1 MIHSIDKTHGLPSGT
16 RTPRKDKAE
25 ASKLERLSATSAE
38 SVHDCASSVLLNE
51 SVDHFNLRSFDLNLM
66 LVFDALMKERSVT
79 KAASRLRIQQP
90 AMSHSL
96 STLRL
101 LLQDELFVR
110 VGQTMRPTPRANAL
124 AEGVNEVLAQAHRLL
139 LTSQPFDPGKEE
151 RIFRI
156 GFSSELEVIL
166 MPPLAEHLHQH
177 AHGIRVHARAAAP
190 ESVFQMLDDHV
201 IDFAVGCYPQG
212 TSRFRRK
219 ELFQQSLS
227 CCYNP
232 ELLKFPHGLTATDY
246 LEARH
251 ALVSQKQEIEG
262 CLDDALR
269 KLNVR
274 LEVAM
279 AAPEFLTI
287 LTAVGHTPFLATL
300 PTRIAKRY
308 AQMFSLTVCE
318 VPIDLE
324 VAPIAM
330 VWTAHADKEPAF
342 AWIREQIYPVITA
355 ARQVQ

>member
-1 MIHSIDKTHGLPSGT
+1 MRRIHQIDKTHNGHLA
-16 RTPRKDKAE
+16 DKTLKANAVAGAPLQLVGADHSESHE
-25 ASKLERLSATSAE
+25 ASPI
-38 SVHDCASSVLLNE
+38 
-51 SVDHFNLRSFDLNLM
+51 DHFNLRSFDLNLM

-79 KAASRLRIQQP
+79 KAALKLRIQQP

-110 VGQTMRPTPRANAL
+110 VGQAMRPTPRAHAL
-124 AEGVNEVLAQAHRLL
+124 AAGINQVLSQSHRLL
-139 LTSQPFDPGKEE
+139 LTSQPFDPSREE

-166 MPPLAEHLHQH
+166 MPSLAAHLHKH
-177 AHGIRVHARAAAP
+177 APGIRVHARAAAP
-190 ESVFQMLDDHV
+190 ESVFHMLDDHI
-201 IDFAVGCYPQG
+201 IDFAVGCYAEG
-212 TSRFRRK
+212 TSRYRHK

-232 ELLKFPHGLTATDY
+232 KLLKFPGGLKRGEFVA
-246 LEARH
+246 ARH

-262 CLDDALR
+262 CLDGALKR
-269 KLNVR
+269 LNLR
-274 LEVAM
+274 LDVAM
-279 AAPEFLTI
+279 AAPEFLTV
-287 LTAVGHTPFLATL
+287 LTAVAQSPFIATL

-308 AQMFSLTVCE
+308 ASMFGLTVGE

-330 VWTAHADKEPAF
+330 IWAAHADKEPAF
-342 AWIREQIYPVITA
+342 EWIREQVGPVIA
-355 ARQVQ
+355 AEQQL